1 MLHLR
6 KTPADFRQRNR
17 LARCRSPPYT
27 GIPFIDNGWG
37 FMFRTV
43 ATVLLASTALAGA
56 PALAQAPAR
65 TAPPVKAAPLSALVA
80 PVNIPYEKFTL
91 ANGLTVI
98 THTDRKAPIVAVSVW
113 YDVGS
118 KHEPRGK
125 TGFAHLFEHLMFNGS
140 ENAPGDF
147 FDPLRSI
154 GATDL
159 NGTTSY
165 DRTNYFETVPKPALD
180 RALFLESD
188 RMGYLLGAVTQGVL
202 DEQRG
207 VVQNEKRQGDN
218 QPYGLVRYKMTEGIF
233 PEGHPY
239 RHSVI
244 GSMADLDAASL
255 EDVKNWFRGHYGPNN
270 AVLVLAGDIDA
281 KEARPLVEKYFGK
294 IAKGPESVLPQI
306 AVPTLAAPV
315 REVMKDNVAATMI
328 MKVWP
333 VPGLNDPDSPA
344 LDVAMSAFGGL
355 ASSRLDN
362 ELVKKEKLAVQVS
375 AGVQSLA
382 QAGMLIVRAIVK
394 PGVDAK
400 IVEAKL
406 DQMIADYLRTGPTAD
421 EVARVA
427 TTNVSGTIAGLESVG
442 GFGGKA
448 VTLASGQLYSNDPGF
463 YKKELN
469 ELATMTPD
477 RARAAAQKWM
487 SHPAYTLIVEN
498 GAREGYEEAKTVAA
512 APAVPAAPETPF
524 KGTRGTMPG
533 VADTGAAL
541 QFPQVTRS
549 RLSNGMELVYAQRT
563 AVPVTQV
570 SMVFDAGAAADVAGK
585 LGTAGMTLSLIDEG
599 TTTRNSIAMAEAKEK
614 LGMQMSGGNS
624 ADETTIG
631 FGVPSANLT
640 SATMLFADVL
650 RNPAFDANELERVR
664 GQVLAQIGQQRTNP
678 QGLADM
684 TLPPLLYGANSP
696 YAKLAAGVGDP
707 AAVAALKRDDLVAWR
722 GAWLRPDKAK
732 VFVVSDRPLAEV
744 QQALNAALGDWRAT
758 GTAGTKSFP
767 AQRAATT
774 PKIVLVDRPNSPQSL
789 IVAGQM
795 TPVQAK
801 SDTLAATTANTVLG
815 SGFLSRINMDLRE
828 AKHWSYGARGGF
840 QLMQNAVPYVINAPV
855 QADKTGPAIASL
867 REQIN
872 GFLGPNGVTPV
883 EFRRSID
890 GETRQLAGTYETA
903 GAVLGAMR
911 SNDFLGRPDNYQATL
926 PQKYRAL
933 TTAQLDAAAR
943 AAIDPARFVYVV
955 VGDAKVVR
963 PQLDALGLP
972 VEVVSATPANAP
984 AAAK

>member
-1 MLHLR
+1 
-6 KTPADFRQRNR
+6 
-17 LARCRSPPYT
+17 
-27 GIPFIDNGWG
+27 
-37 FMFRTV
+37 MFRTM
-43 ATVLLASTALAGA
+43 ASVLLASTALAGA
-56 PALAQAPAR
+56 PALAQTAPS
-65 TAPPVKAAPLSALVA
+65 APPVKAAPLSALVA

-91 ANGLTVI
+91 PNGLTVI

-118 KHEPRGK
+118 KHEPTGK

-233 PEGHPY
+233 PQGHPY

-255 EDVKNWFRGHYGPNN
+255 EDVKSWFRGHYGPNN

-281 KEARPLVEKYFGK
+281 KEARPLVEKYFGA
-294 IAKGPESVLPQI
+294 IPKGPESVLPTI
-306 AVPTLAAPV
+306 TVPTLAAPV
-315 REVMKDNVAATMI
+315 REEMKDRVAATMI

-362 ELVKKEKLAVQVS
+362 ELVKREKLAVQVS
-375 AGVQSLA
+375 AGVQSLS
-382 QAGMLIVRAIVK
+382 QAGMLIVRAVVR

-400 IVEAKL
+400 QVEARL

-427 TTNVSGTIAGLESVG
+427 TTNVSQTIGGLESVG

-448 VTLASGQLYSNDPGF
+448 VALAQGELYSNDPGF

-469 ELATMTPD
+469 ELATMTPA
-477 RARAAAQKWM
+477 RAKAAAQKWI
-487 SHPAYTLIVEN
+487 SRPAYTLVVVP
-498 GAREGYEEAKTVAA
+498 GAREGYEEAKA
-512 APAVPAAPETPF
+512 APKVADTSAPTPATAEGPA
-524 KGTRGTMPG
+524 KGTRGAMPG
-533 VADTGAAL
+533 VADIGGAL
-541 QFPQVTRS
+541 QFPKVTRS

-563 AVPVTQV
+563 AVPITQV
-570 SMVFDAGAAADVAGK
+570 SMAFDAGIAADVAGK
-585 LGTAGMTLSLIDEG
+585 LGTAGMTLATLDEG
-599 TTTRNSIAMAEAKEK
+599 TTTRNSIALAEAKER
-614 LGMQMSGGNS
+614 LGMSVGGGNS
-624 ADETTIG
+624 ADQTTFG
-631 FGVPSANLT
+631 FDVPSANLT
-640 SATMLFADVL
+640 SATMLFADIL
-650 RNPAFDANELERVR
+650 KNPAFDPAEIERVR
-664 GQVLAQIGQQRTNP
+664 GQTLAQIGQQRTSP

-684 TLPPLLYGANSP
+684 TLPPLLYGADSP

-707 AAVAALKRDDLVAWR
+707 AAVASLKREDLLAWR
-722 GAWLRPDKAK
+722 AAWLRPDKAK

-744 QQALNAALGDWRAT
+744 QAALNAGLGDWRAT
-758 GTAGTKSFP
+758 GTAGTKTFP
-767 AQRAATT
+767 AQRAAIS
-774 PKIVLVDRPNSPQSL
+774 PKIVLVDRPDSPQSL
-789 IVAGQM
+789 IVAAEM
-795 TPVQAK
+795 TPLNART
-801 SDTLAATTANTVLG
+801 DTLAATTANTVLG

-828 AKHWSYGARGGF
+828 AKHWSYGARGGY

-867 REQIN
+867 REQIS
-872 GFLGPNGVTPV
+872 GFLGQNGVTPV

-890 GETRQLAGTYETA
+890 GETRQLAGTYETS

-933 TTAQLDAAAR
+933 TPQALDAAAR
-943 AAIDPARFVYVV
+943 ASIDPNRFVYVV
-955 VGDAKVVR
+955 VGNAATVR

-972 VEVVSATPANAP
+972 VEVVQP
-984 AAAK
+984 AAATSATGGSK

>member
-1 MLHLR
+1 
-6 KTPADFRQRNR
+6 
-17 LARCRSPPYT
+17 
-27 GIPFIDNGWG
+27 
-37 FMFRTV
+37 MFRTV
-43 ATVLLASTALAGA
+43 ASVLLASTALVGPSAFAQSAAAAA
-56 PALAQAPAR
+56 PAPI
-65 TAPPVKAAPLSALVA
+65 KAAPLSALVA

-91 ANGLTVI
+91 PNGLTVI

-118 KHEPRGK
+118 KHEPAGK

-233 PEGHPY
+233 PVGHPY

-255 EDVKNWFRGHYGPNN
+255 DDVKNWFRGHYGPNN

-281 KEARPLVEKYFGK
+281 KTARPLVEKYFGA
-294 IAKGPESVLPQI
+294 IPKGPESVLPRI
-306 AVPTLAAPV
+306 DVPTLAAPV
-315 REVMKDNVAATMI
+315 REEMKDRVAATMI

-333 VPGLNDPDSPA
+333 VPGLNDPEAPA
-344 LDVAMSAFGGL
+344 LDVAMTALGGL

-362 ELVKKEKLAVQVS
+362 ELVKRDKLAVQVS
-375 AGVQSLA
+375 AGVQSLS
-382 QAGMLIVRAIVK
+382 QAGMIVVRAVVR

-400 IVEAKL
+400 LVEAKL
-406 DQMIADYLRTGPTAD
+406 DQIIADYLRTGPTAD

-427 TTNVSGTIAGLESVG
+427 TTNVSSTISGLESVG

-448 VTLASGQLYSNDPGF
+448 VGLAQGQLYSNDPGF
-463 YKKELN
+463 YKKELTA
-469 ELATMTPD
+469 LATMTPD

-487 SHPAYTLIVEN
+487 SRPAYTLVVVP
-498 GAREGYEEAKTVAA
+498 GAREGYEEAKAVPKVADNSVP
-512 APAVPAAPETPF
+512 APAEGPA
-524 KGTRGTMPG
+524 KGTRGAMPAVPDAG
-533 VADTGAAL
+533 GQL
-541 QFPQVTRS
+541 QFPTVTRS
-549 RLSNGMELVYAQRT
+549 RLANGMELVYAQRT

-570 SMVFDAGAAADVAGK
+570 SLAFDAGIAADVPGK
-585 LGTAGMTLSLIDEG
+585 LGTAGMTMAVLDEG
-599 TTTRNSIAMAEAKEK
+599 TTTRNSIALAEVKET
-614 LGMQMSGGNS
+614 LGMSIYGGNS
-624 ADETTIG
+624 ADQTTIG
-631 FGVPSANLT
+631 FSTPSANLNS
-640 SATMLFADVL
+640 SALLFADVL
-650 RNPAFDANELERVR
+650 RNPAFDPAEIERVR

-684 TLPPLLYGANSP
+684 ALPPLLYGADSP

-707 AAVAALKRDDLVAWR
+707 AAVASLTRGDLMAWR

-744 QQALNAALGDWRAT
+744 QAALNAGLGDWRAA
-758 GTAGTKSFP
+758 GPAGTKAFP
-767 AQRAATT
+767 PLRAVTT
-774 PKIVLVDRPNSPQSL
+774 PKIVLIDRPDSPQSL
-789 IVAGQM
+789 IVAAQM
-795 TPVQAK
+795 TPLEAK
-801 SDTLAATTANTVLG
+801 TDTLAATTANTVLG

-828 AKHWSYGARGGF
+828 AKHWSYGAGGGYR
-840 QLMQNAVPYVINAPV
+840 LMQNAVPYVINAPV

-867 REQIN
+867 REQIS
-872 GFLGPNGVTPV
+872 GFLGKQGVTRV
-883 EFRRSID
+883 EFQRSID

-903 GAVLGAMR
+903 GAVLGAMQ

-933 TTAQLDAAAR
+933 TIPQLDAAAR
-943 AAIDPARFVYVV
+943 RALDPNRFVYVV
-955 VGDAKVVR
+955 VGNAATVR

-972 VEVVSATPANAP
+972 VEVVAATPPSAP
-984 AAAK
+984 AAAAK

>member
-1 MLHLR
+1 MYR
-6 KTPADFRQRNR
+6 T
-17 LARCRSPPYT
+17 LAS
-27 GIPFIDNGWG
+27 
-37 FMFRTV
+37 
-43 ATVLLASTALAGA
+43 VLLASTALAAA
-56 PALAQAPAR
+56 PALAQTRATPPAPI
-65 TAPPVKAAPLSALVA
+65 KAAPLSALVA

-91 ANGLTVI
+91 PNGLTVI

-118 KHEPRGK
+118 KHEPTGK

-218 QPYGLVRYKMTEGIF
+218 QPYGLVRYKMTEGLF
-233 PEGHPY
+233 PVGHPY

-255 EDVKNWFRGHYGPNN
+255 DDVKSWFRSHYGPNN
-270 AVLVLAGDIDA
+270 AVLVLAGDISA
-281 KEARPLVEKYFGK
+281 AEARPLVEKYFGA
-294 IAKGPESVLPQI
+294 IPKGPESVLPTI

-315 REVMKDNVAATMI
+315 REEMKDRVAATMI
-328 MKVWP
+328 MKMWA

-344 LDVAMSAFGGL
+344 LDVAMSALGGL

-362 ELVKKEKLAVQVS
+362 ELVKRDKLAVQVS

-382 QAGMLIVRAIVK
+382 QAGMLIVRAVVR

-400 IVEAKL
+400 LVEARL
-406 DQMIADYLRTGPTAD
+406 DQIIADYLRTGPTAD

-427 TTNVSGTIAGLESVG
+427 TTSAANTIGGLESVG

-448 VTLASGQLYSNDPGF
+448 VTLASGELYSNDPGF
-463 YKKELN
+463 YKRELN
-469 ELATMTPD
+469 ALATMTPE
-477 RARAAAQKWM
+477 RARAAVQKWM
-487 SHPAYTLIVEN
+487 SRPAYTLVVVP
-498 GAREGYEEAKTVAA
+498 GAREGYEEAKA
-512 APAVPAAPETPF
+512 APRVADTTAATPTPATAEGPA
-524 KGTRGTMPG
+524 KGTRGAMPG
-533 VADTGAAL
+533 VADIGGAL
-541 QFPQVTRS
+541 QFPKVTRS
-549 RLSNGMELVYAQRT
+549 RLSNGIELVYAQRT
-563 AVPVTQV
+563 AVPITQV
-570 SMVFDAGAAADVAGK
+570 SMAFDAGAAADVTGK
-585 LGTAGMTLSLIDEG
+585 LGTAGMTLAVIDEG
-599 TTTRNSIAMAEAKEK
+599 TTTRDSIALAEAKER
-614 LGMQMSGGNS
+614 LGMSMGSGSS

-631 FGVPSANLT
+631 FAAPSANLS
-640 SATMLFADVL
+640 SATGLFADVL
-650 RNPAFDANELERVR
+650 RNPSFAPTEVERVR
-664 GQVLAQIGQQRTNP
+664 GQVMAQIAQQRTSP

-684 TLPPLLYGANSP
+684 TLPPLLYGADSP
-696 YAKLAAGVGDP
+696 YAKLAAGAGDP
-707 AAVAALKRDDLVAWR
+707 AAVATLKRDDLIAWR
-722 GAWLRPDKAK
+722 NAWLRPEKAK
-732 VFVVSDRPLAEV
+732 LFVVSDRPLAEV
-744 QQALNAALGDWRAT
+744 QAALNAALGDWRAT
-758 GTAGTKSFP
+758 GVAGTKTFP

-774 PKIVLVDRPNSPQSL
+774 PRIVLVDRPDSPQSL
-789 IVAGQM
+789 IVAAQM

-828 AKHWSYGARGGF
+828 AKHWSYGVRGGF

-890 GETRQLAGTYETA
+890 GETRQLAGTYETS

-911 SNDFLGRPDNYQATL
+911 SNDFLGRPDDYQATL

-933 TTAQLDAAAR
+933 TTQQLDAAAR
-943 AAIDPARFVYVV
+943 AAIDPNKFVYVV
-955 VGDAKVVR
+955 VGNAATVR

-972 VEVVSATPANAP
+972 VEVVSGTPAP
-984 AAAK
+984 AATGGK

>member
-1 MLHLR
+1 
-6 KTPADFRQRNR
+6 
-17 LARCRSPPYT
+17 
-27 GIPFIDNGWG
+27 
-37 FMFRTV
+37 MFRTV
-43 ATVLLASTALAGA
+43 ASVLLASTALVGGSAFAQSAA
-56 PALAQAPAR
+56 PAPAPI
-65 TAPPVKAAPLSALVA
+65 KAAPLSALVA

-91 ANGLTVI
+91 PNGLTVI

-118 KHEPRGK
+118 KHEPKGK

-233 PEGHPY
+233 PVGHPY

-281 KEARPLVEKYFGK
+281 KEARPLVEKYFGA
-294 IAKGPESVLPQI
+294 IAKGPESVLPKI
-306 AVPTLAAPV
+306 TVPTLASPV

-333 VPGLNDPDSPA
+333 VPGLNDPDAPA

-362 ELVKKEKLAVQVS
+362 ELVKKDKLAVQVS
-375 AGVQSLA
+375 AGVQSLS
-382 QAGMLIVRAIVK
+382 QAGMLIVRAIVR
-394 PGVDAK
+394 PGVK
-400 IVEAKL
+400 TEVVEAKL

-427 TTNVSGTIAGLESVG
+427 TTNVSGTISGLESVG

-448 VTLASGQLYSNDPGF
+448 VALASGELYSNDPGF

-469 ELATMTPD
+469 ALATMTPD
-477 RARAAAQKWM
+477 RARAAAQKWI
-487 SHPAYTLIVEN
+487 SRPAYTLIVEN
-498 GAREGYEEAKTVAA
+498 GKREGYEEAKAVPKVADNSTPA
-512 APAVPAAPETPF
+512 QAQGPAQGTRGAMPAVPDA
-524 KGTRGTMPG
+524 GGQ
-533 VADTGAAL
+533 L
-541 QFPQVTRS
+541 QFPKVTRS
-549 RLSNGMELVYAQRT
+549 RLANGMELVYAQRT

-570 SMVFDAGAAADVAGK
+570 SMAFDAGIAADVPGK
-585 LGTAGMTLSLIDEG
+585 LGTAGMTMSVLDEG
-599 TTTRNSIAMAEAKEK
+599 TTTRNSIALAEAKER
-614 LGMQMSGGNS
+614 LGMSIYGNNS
-624 ADETTIG
+624 ADQTTIG
-631 FGVPSANLT
+631 FSTPSANLNS
-640 SATMLFADVL
+640 SALLFADVL
-650 RNPAFDANELERVR
+650 RNPAFDAAEIERVR

-684 TLPPLLYGANSP
+684 ILPPLLYGTDSP

-707 AAVAALKRDDLVAWR
+707 AAVASLTRADLMAWR

-744 QQALNAALGDWRAT
+744 QAALNAGIGDWRAT
-758 GTAGTKSFP
+758 GTAGTKTFP
-767 AQRAATT
+767 AQRATTT
-774 PKIVLVDRPNSPQSL
+774 PKIVLIDRPDSPQSL

-795 TPVQAK
+795 TPLAAK
-801 SDTLAATTANTVLG
+801 SDTLAVTTANTVLG

-828 AKHWSYGARGGF
+828 AKHWSYGAGGGYR
-840 QLMQNAVPYVINAPV
+840 LMQNAVPYVINAPV

-867 REQIN
+867 REQIS
-872 GFLGPNGVTPV
+872 GFLGNQGVTQV
-883 EFRRSID
+883 EFQRSID
-890 GETRQLAGTYETA
+890 GETRQLAGTYETS
-903 GAVLGAMR
+903 GAVLGAMQ

-933 TTAQLDAAAR
+933 TIPQLDAAAR
-943 AAIDPARFVYVV
+943 RALDPNRFVYVV
-955 VGDAKVVR
+955 VGNAATVR

-972 VEVVSATPANAP
+972 VEVVAATPPSAP
-984 AAAK
+984 AAAAK